1 MQVIPLWTGF
11 PGRTHRGYL
20 GASSAYAI
28 LASKVVLYDTLGFG
42 EREGLYDRLNDL
54 GIPPE
59 RVEVVVVS
67 HLHFDHA
74 ANVDLFPWAEVIL
87 HPREWAHAERVAR
100 NPLEDPA
107 CLYPLLPLLERLHLK
122 EVATEEEIMP
132 GLRLLHLPGHT
143 PGLLGLEVEG
153 MGVLVSDAV
162 KSRFDLEG
170 PPAPPCWNPKLALE
184 SRARIREYPRIFP
197 GHDTPLV
204 RRGESLVPEA
214 MAELGL
220 VFGGKEVKLTV

>member
-20 GASSAYAI
+20 GASSAYI
-28 LASKVVLYDTLGFG
+28 IRMTKLVLYDTLGFG
-42 EREGLYDRLNDL
+42 EREGLYSRLQAL
-54 GIPPE
+54 GISPD
-59 RVEVVVVS
+59 RVEVVVIS

-74 ANVDLFPWAEVIL
+74 ANLDLFPWAEVVV
-87 HPREWAHAERVAR
+87 HPLELAHAEKVAQ

-107 CLYPLLPLLERLHLK
+107 CLYALLPLLQRSRLKVVL
-122 EVATEEEIMP
+122 EEEELFP

-153 MGVLVSDAV
+153 VGVLVSDAV

-170 PPAPPCWNPKLALE
+170 PPAPPCWNPKLALA
-184 SRARIREYPRIFP
+184 SRARLRQYPRIFP

-204 RRGESLVPEA
+204 RKGRSFIPEA

-220 VFGGKEVKLTV
+220 SFGGKEVKLTL